1 MGTGAGEVDEKDGR
15 IFRALVGGGNPIPG
29 ASAGGG
35 KAEAGPELFVV
46 GRLVEGF
53 EVERLETIDRPTF
66 WPEAFLVRLLE
77 LESGGLNG
85 GFVFIQLQESFGEE
99 FAQFFFDG
107 VGLGIQK
114 ALQVGSISR
123 LLLFGSWPRTE
134 VRYGPADSNDYDE
147 QHSGDGERAEDQ
159 DRKFVHILMIL
170 HSIGQ
175 GLILV
180 GK

>member
-53 EVERLETIDRPTF
+53 EVERLETIDGPTF

-85 GFVFIQLQESFGEE
+85 GFVFVQLQKSFGEE
-99 FAQFFFDG
+99 FAQFSFDG
-107 VGLGIQK
+107 VGLGIQQT
-114 ALQVGSISR
+114 LQVGFICR
-123 LLLFGSWPRTE
+123 LELIGSWPGTE
-134 VRYGPADSNDYDE
+134 AGYCSADAHDYYE
-147 QHSGDGERAEDQ
+147 QDSSDGERAEDE
-159 DRKFVHILMIL
+159 DRELVHTTMIL
-170 HSIGQ
+170 DS
-175 GLILV
+175 L
-180 GK
+180 